1 MARISEDW
9 SKRIKQ
15 DLDSEY
21 ISGSLTQFGAF
32 ILVIVGIIASLTG
45 GGMLLGIALIF
56 SAIPIFMTA
65 NLTSDNRKQR
75 IVLEYILKLQQQQV
89 VYLND
94 IKNAVE
100 PQRFEIDFPDW

>member
-9 SKRIKQ
+9 IKRMKQ
-15 DLDSEY
+15 DLDREY
-21 ISGSLTQFGAF
+21 ISVSLTQIGAF
-32 ILVIVGIIASLTG
+32 ILVIVGIITSFTVTG
-45 GGMLLGIALIF
+45 TLLGILLIA
-56 SAIPIFMTA
+56 SAIPVFMTA

-75 IVLEYILKLQQQQV
+75 IILEYLLKLQQQQV

-100 PQRFEIDFPDW
+100 PQNPELDFPDW